1 MLTNIMT
8 RTENLRD
15 LGLRM
20 YSVVLH
26 RSYAAHFP
34 LKRLYF
40 SSQKLFYLFFFSE
53 AGVTPVGERSLVDLF
68 ACTLSIS
75 NSNICTQKRHNKLT
89 LTSVVKT
96 WRVDISMTSYLL
108 EGRSA
113 ASKACLQVPPPF
125 PLPQHLS
132 VRFPCRIIFFRP
144 PIFFLFFPSM
154 QSLVPGYH
162 IPSYRSR
169 TGTISDAPWQKSV
182 NKPNWKNQSRWFS

>member
-26 RSYAAHFP
+26 WSHAAHFP

-40 SSQKLFYLFFFSE
+40 SSQKLFYLFIYFFSE

-75 NSNICTQKRHNKLT
+75 NSNICIQKRHNKLA

-108 EGRSA
+108 EDRSA

-125 PLPQHLS
+125 PLQQHLS
-132 VRFPCRIIFFRP
+132 VRFPCRIIFFSP
-144 PIFFLFFPSM
+144 SDFFSLFSPNAE
-154 QSLVPGYH
+154 PG
-162 IPSYRSR
+162 PRLS
-169 TGTISDAPWQKSV
+169 
-182 NKPNWKNQSRWFS
+182 